1 MKKLLVALFALL
13 MVLTLTACGKK
24 DEAPVTGGE
33 EPTGEEATLDV
44 NAVDVS
50 SLKLANTKEY
60 VYSDS
65 REVASMDYLVTALA
79 SDHQYN
85 VNFVDGLVICD
96 RYGAYQPA
104 VAESWTANEDATVWT
119 FKLKKGVKWVTAAG
133 DEYGEVT
140 AEDFVTGLRH
150 AAEFQSGTAY
160 VVSSVY
166 GFSDYMS
173 AGDYSA
179 AAWAEVGVTS
189 VED

>member
-1 MKKLLVALFALL
+1 MKKLLVALLALL

-33 EPTGEEATLDV
+33 EPTGEEATFDV

-85 VNFVDGLVICD
+85 VTDG
-96 RYGAYQPA
+96 
-104 VAESWTANEDATVWT
+104 
-119 FKLKKGVKWVTAAG
+119 
-133 DEYGEVT
+133 
-140 AEDFVTGLRH
+140 
-150 AAEFQSGTAY
+150 
-160 VVSSVY
+160 
-166 GFSDYMS
+166 GFSEFFRDLP
-173 AGDYSA
+173 
-179 AAWAEVGVTS
+179 GVTNINYL
-189 VED
+189 EQ